1 MPNVHGVKHEMKY
14 SYGTFEI
21 PMAEEDRDRPSRQN
35 YYKSWVYRTQLS
47 TSKLFIISLTIDN
60 IRILYIIVAYTIYY
74 SIRILSMASRSQTFL
89 LRALIN

>member
-21 PMAEEDRDRPSRQN
+21 PMPEEERDRLLRWN

-47 TSKLFIISLTIDN
+47 TLKLFIISL
-60 IRILYIIVAYTIYY
+60 
-74 SIRILSMASRSQTFL
+74 S
-89 LRALIN
+89 